1 MDFNLVIQK
10 TLSEFKKADIHY
22 ALIGGFALG
31 MWGVSKATV
40 DVDFLVLNSDM
51 DKVDGI
57 MKGLGYQ
64 NVFHS
69 GNVSQYSSPV
79 KVFGE
84 VDFLHAYREASVSM
98 LENAEE
104 KKVFGGKLSIKV
116 ARPEDLIGLKIQ
128 AIAND
133 ETRLAGD
140 LADIESLMAL
150 YKEKLDWDKIG
161 EYFSIFEKDDM
172 AKELRRK
179 YLGDK

>member
-1 MDFNLVIQK
+1 MDFNLVIKK

-31 MWGVSKATV
+31 MWGISRATV

-64 NVFHS
+64 NVFHNE
-69 GNVSQYSSPV
+69 NVSQYSSPV

-84 VDFLHAYREASVSM
+84 VDFLHAFREASVSM
-98 LENAEE
+98 LENAED
-104 KKVFGGKLSIKV
+104 KQIFGGKLSIKV

-150 YKEKLDWDKIG
+150 YKEKLDWDRIG
-161 EYFSIFEKDDM
+161 EYFSIFEKDGM